1 VVQFGREASQTR
13 DYCVA
18 QKRDARMTPKQH
30 HCPPPSFLAQAP
42 ALPYAALE
50 LRTGLTVIKRL
61 PLLLRHVMYNLRGG
75 FLVRPLA
82 IALALGSAGALLS
95 AAEESFPGI
104 SAWVPK
110 LLFPSHSDPQ
120 VAQVILSDIAT
131 STMTVVSIVFAILLM
146 TLTLAS
152 MQFSPRILVSFA
164 RDRVTQ
170 RTLGLFLGTF
180 SYCMAALPA
189 ARSFPSP
196 FSPVATVLGAM
207 VLAFAC
213 VCGLLYFIHHISQAI
228 SVNHIVDRIASETE
242 AVIDDLMPWP
252 HRFPRAKDTNP
263 FDPNAWPVGVTNEVS
278 GYIRFVD
285 TGRLVNLAKNYRV
298 QVHSPRRVGHFVP
311 AGIPLLLASKPE
323 RLTPDAVA
331 EFRSAFDMGPVRTL
345 QQDVEFGVLQIVDI
359 ALKAISPAVNDPTS
373 AITCVDQ
380 LSRVMIRFASRE
392 PPDSLLFDPP
402 GVVRVSI
409 PWIGFDRLL
418 DSAFEQIRLYAKGD
432 AAVSLRLLRALG
444 DVAGTTQDPAY
455 RTILVER
462 GRRVLAGCAENL
474 NAQELEALQERAARL
489 EKLGATPGAV
499 HTKATLSSPSSQG

>member
-1 VVQFGREASQTR
+1 
-13 DYCVA
+13 
-18 QKRDARMTPKQH
+18 
-30 HCPPPSFLAQAP
+30 
-42 ALPYAALE
+42 
-50 LRTGLTVIKRL
+50 
-61 PLLLRHVMYNLRGG
+61 MYNLRGG

-82 IALALGSAGALLS
+82 IALALGCAGAFLS
-95 AAEESFPGI
+95 EAEEFYPGL
-104 SAWVPK
+104 SNWVPK
-110 LLFPSHSDPQ
+110 ALFPSHADPQ
-120 VAQVILSDIAT
+120 VAQVILAGIAS

-170 RTLGLFLGTF
+170 WTLGIFLGTF

-189 ARSFPSP
+189 ARSLPSP

-213 VCGLLYFIHHISQAI
+213 VCWLLFFIHHITQAI
-228 SVNHIVDRIASETE
+228 SVNHIVDRIAFETE
-242 AVIDDLMPWP
+242 VVIDELMPWP
-252 HRFPRAKDTNP
+252 HRHPRARDTNP
-263 FDPNAWPVGVTNEVS
+263 LDPSAWTAAVVNEVS

-285 TGRLVNLAKNYRV
+285 TGRLVSLAKIYRV
-298 QVHSPRRVGHFVP
+298 QVHSPRRIGHFVP

-323 RLTPDAVA
+323 RLSPEAVA
-331 EFRSAFDMGPVRTL
+331 EFRSAFDLGPVRTL

-373 AITCVDQ
+373 AISCVDQ
-380 LSRVMIRFASRE
+380 LSRIMIRFASRE

-432 AAVSLRLLRALG
+432 AAVSLRLLRAFG
-444 DVAGTTQDPAY
+444 DVAATTQDPAY
-455 RTILVER
+455 RRALVER
-462 GRRVLAGCAENL
+462 ARQVLAGCAEKL
-474 NAQELEALQERAARL
+474 NEQELKELRERAAGL
-489 EKLGATPGAV
+489 EKLGVPPISISTE
-499 HTKATLSSPSSQG
+499 TMISS